1 MGLMVLAAVP
11 AVAQDLIARQA
22 PIDRRMKRVDT
33 LALQSLINRENEISP
48 SAELYD
54 EWNNTY
60 AHKATELPDSFR
72 IDLRHFAMPTPSR
85 IITSHF
91 GPRWG
96 RQHKGLDIKV

>member
-48 SAELYD
+48 SAEL
-54 EWNNTY
+54 
-60 AHKATELPDSFR
+60 
-72 IDLRHFAMPTPSR
+72 
-85 IITSHF
+85 
-91 GPRWG
+91 
-96 RQHKGLDIKV
+96 

>member
-54 EWNNTY
+54 EWNNT
-60 AHKATELPDSFR
+60 
-72 IDLRHFAMPTPSR
+72 
-85 IITSHF
+85 
-91 GPRWG
+91 
-96 RQHKGLDIKV
+96 